1 MGAQV
6 NTCMWILH
14 FLPDSLITFIAWL
27 ILLAGIAGFVA
38 SKAVRWLPMLGQ
50 YKLPLELGGVV
61 VIAVGSYLMGG
72 VSNEQTWRA
81 RVAEVEQRMAK
92 AEAQAAKE
100 NVRIIEKVV
109 VKTEQVRE
117 RGQDIVQYIDR
128 EVVKYDAQCKIP
140 KEFVDAINR
149 AAEPPK

>member
-1 MGAQV
+1 LGAQV

-14 FLPDSLITFIAWL
+14 FLPDSLINLIAWL
-27 ILLAGIAGFVA
+27 ILLAGVAGFVA

-61 VIAVGSYLMGG
+61 VIAMGSYLMGG

-117 RGQDIVQYIDR
+117 RGQDIVKYIDR

>member
-14 FLPDSLITFIAWL
+14 FLPDSLIIFIAWL

-100 NVRIIEKVV
+100 NVRIVEKVV

>member
-1 MGAQV
+1 LGAQV

-14 FLPDSLITFIAWL
+14 FLPDSLINLIAWL

-61 VIAVGSYLMGG
+61 VIAMGSYLMGG

>member
-1 MGAQV
+1 LGAQV

-14 FLPDSLITFIAWL
+14 FLPDSFINLIAWL
-27 ILLAGIAGFVA
+27 VLLAGIAGFVA

-61 VIAVGSYLMGG
+61 VIALGSYLMGG

-117 RGQDIVQYIDR
+117 RGQDIVKYIDR
-128 EVVKYDAQCKIP
+128 EVTKYDAQCKIP
-140 KEFVDAINR
+140 KEFVDAVNR

>member
-1 MGAQV
+1 
-6 NTCMWILH
+6 MWILH
-14 FLPDSLITFIAWL
+14 FLPDSLIIFIAWL

>member
-14 FLPDSLITFIAWL
+14 FLPDSLINLIAWL

-61 VIAVGSYLMGG
+61 VIAMGSYLMGG

>member
-1 MGAQV
+1 
-6 NTCMWILH
+6 MWILH
-14 FLPDSLITFIAWL
+14 FLPDSLIIFIAWL

-100 NVRIIEKVV
+100 NVRIVEKVV

>member
-14 FLPDSLITFIAWL
+14 FLPDSLIIFIAWL

>member
-14 FLPDSLITFIAWL
+14 FLPDSLIIFIAWL

-61 VIAVGSYLMGG
+61 VIAMGSYLMGG

-117 RGQDIVQYIDR
+117 RGQDIVKYIDR